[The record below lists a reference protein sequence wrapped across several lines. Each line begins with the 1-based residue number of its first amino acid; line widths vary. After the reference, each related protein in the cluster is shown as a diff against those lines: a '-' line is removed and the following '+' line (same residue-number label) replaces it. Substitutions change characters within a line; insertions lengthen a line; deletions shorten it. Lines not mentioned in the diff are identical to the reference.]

1 MIQITKRLSIPEHEI
16 TFSASR
22 SGGPG
27 GQHVN
32 KVSSRVTL
40 YFDVT
45 ASPSLSET
53 QKRRILQRLATRI
66 SQDGVLRV
74 VAQQHRSQ
82 AANRKAATERFAN
95 LLCDALT
102 PVAVRRQ
109 TTVPEAAQQRRLEAK
124 KRRGQ
129 LKQQRTRKTEWDNV
143 P

>member
-1 MIQITKRLSIPEHEI
+1 MIQITKRLSIPDDEV

-32 KVSSRVTL
+32 KVSSRITL
-40 YFDVT
+40 YFDVV
-45 ASPSLSET
+45 ASPSLSEA
-53 QKRRILQRLATRI
+53 QKRRILQRLSTRI
-66 SQDGVLRV
+66 SKDGVLRV

-82 AANRKAATERFAN
+82 AANRKVATERFAN
-95 LLCDALT
+95 LLRNVLT

-109 TTVPEAAQQRRLEAK
+109 TAVPEATRQRRLETK

-129 LKQQRTRKTEWDNV
+129 LKQQRARKAEWDDA
-143 P
+143 